1 MAAPRKTTTKSS
13 NGSKSDGASGPVQP
27 FKYRSISE
35 IQKKKV
41 MEMRRENLEAE
52 HFSISVQLDV
62 LQEQPL
68 PDEPNAEEQREEFIK
83 QQHSQLAILES
94 MIDSYSDRIN
104 DANEALLAETT
115 EED

>member
-41 MEMRRENLEAE
+41 MEMRRENLEAD
-52 HFSISVQLDV
+52 HFGISVQLEV
-62 LQEQPL
+62 LKEQPL
-68 PDEPNAEEQREEFIK
+68 PDEPNAEEQREAFVK
-83 QQHSQLAILES
+83 QQEEQLAVLEG
-94 MIDSYSDRIN
+94 MIRSYTDRIN
-104 DANEALLAETT
+104 DANEVLVAEA
-115 EED
+115 EEN